1 MTSSQYT
8 PSNEMSTQVEAV
20 RLRRIVVGVDGSPN
34 SVAALRFAVG
44 LAVRDDAMVEVV
56 CAYEPQLQVRYPF
69 PPALPPYGP
78 ADNGL
83 GEALPPRVDVGD
95 AGADAQLILEHAM
108 KTAFG
113 RMELPNVELIPA
125 EGHPQEV
132 LRHIAAHADLLVVG
146 AQGHSGPLGLLLG
159 STALAC
165 VKRAPCA
172 VLVVPSG
179 S

>member
-1 MTSSQYT
+1 
-8 PSNEMSTQVEAV
+8 MSTPVDAV
-20 RLRRIVVGVDGSPN
+20 RLRRVVVGVDGSPN
-34 SVAALRFAVG
+34 SVAALRAAVG
-44 LAVRDDAMVEVV
+44 LAVRDDATVEVV

-78 ADNGL
+78 ADDGL
-83 GEALPPRVDVGD
+83 GEAQPPRIDITD
-95 AGADAQLILEHAM
+95 AGADAQLTLEHAM

-113 RMELPNVELIPA
+113 RVALPNVELKPA
-125 EGHPQEV
+125 EGHPADV
-132 LRHIAAHADLLVVG
+132 LKRLATSADLLVVG

-172 VLVVPSG
+172 VLVVPASRP